1 MQTSLVLS
9 DGQIVIPEEIRQQL
23 GIKNGSKLNA
33 VVVGKHIE
41 LYVDNDNQLS
51 TGFAM
56 LKSNKKAVP
65 SDFDVSE
72 LLNNDRD

>member
-9 DGQIVIPEEIRQQL
+9 DGQIVIPKEIRQQL

-33 VVVGKHIE
+33 VVV
-41 LYVDNDNQLS
+41 
-51 TGFAM
+51 AM
-56 LKSNKKAVP
+56 LKSNKTAVP

-72 LLNNDRD
+72 LLNNDRNWYKCIICFH